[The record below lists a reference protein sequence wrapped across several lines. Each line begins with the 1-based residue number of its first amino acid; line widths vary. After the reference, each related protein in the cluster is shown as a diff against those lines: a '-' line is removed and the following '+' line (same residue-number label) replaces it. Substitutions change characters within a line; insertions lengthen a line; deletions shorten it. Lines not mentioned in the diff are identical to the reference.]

1 MFVSLAA
8 PPIVMMQNDVQ
19 AVTRGA
25 PTVLHCPVLGDPP
38 FTIVWTK
45 DGAEVAMDGRHVLHE
60 NGTLAIY
67 DSLVSV
73 ATSRAP
79 VVGMRAYV

>member
-1 MFVSLAA
+1 MFVSIAA